1 MKKLFYLILTAVI
14 ISSCGRKSLSPDDII
29 DLADLPES
37 EINNLSEIATDVD
50 YIRLQTTEN
59 SLIRYINDI
68 NRSEDKLYVFTSSQV
83 LCFDQEGNYLYNLD
97 NQGRGPEEYT
107 FIYDWDISPE
117 NKILVLLIRDK
128 TLIYNEIDD
137 GFVYSKALKLNDQP
151 SNLDL
156 SPDQK
161 HILYS
166 FGSTRGDEPFRY
178 VLLNLDGDTLKTIS
192 NHYNYVKNS
201 RFTFAAKWENLSFRS
216 DNALHFK
223 YFLSDTVFTLDQ
235 GNNIVPYIRFD
246 SHGKQIT
253 PAALADFAED
263 TFTKHSYIGSLLE
276 TSRYLFYR
284 YFSDKTLYLIVLD
297 KNTHEKKN
305 IYVATAGNQNEYIND
320 DIIGGVDF
328 EPKFCIDD
336 VLYSWVDALTLK
348 DHVTSEKYNN
358 STVKY
363 PEKKEELK
371 ELADS
376 LDESDNPVLIVV
388 TPNK

>member
-1 MKKLFYLILTAVI
+1 MKKLLYLILAAVI
-14 ISSCGRKSLSPDDII
+14 ISSCGRKSLSPDDVI

-37 EINNLSEIATDVD
+37 EINNLSEIATDVE
-50 YIRLQTTEN
+50 YIPLQTTEN

-137 GFVYSKALKLNDQP
+137 GFVYSKAFKLNEQP

-166 FGSTRGDEPFRY
+166 FGSTGGDEPFRY
-178 VLLNLDGDTLKTIS
+178 VLLDLEGDTTKTIS
-192 NHYNYVKNS
+192 NIYSYSKNTI
-201 RFTFAAKWENLSFRS
+201 FTFSAKWENISFRF

-223 YFLSDTVFTLDQ
+223 YLLSDTVFTLDKA
-235 GNNIVPYIRFD
+235 NNIIPYFMFD
-246 SHGKQIT
+246 THGKLAT
-253 PAALADFAED
+253 PEIFANFTMD
-263 TFTKHSYIGSLLE
+263 TFLEFPYIGSIME
-276 TSRYLFYR
+276 TSRYLFYL
-284 YFSDKTLYLIVLD
+284 YYSDKTRYLIVLD
-297 KNTHEKKN
+297 KNTNEKKN
-305 IYVATAGNQNEYIND
+305 IYISMNGEKPEYIND
-320 DIIGGVDF
+320 DITGGVDF

-336 VLYSWVDALTLK
+336 ILYSWVDALTLK
-348 DHVTSEKYNN
+348 NHVTSEKFNN

-363 PEKKEELK
+363 PEKKDKLK

-388 TPNK
+388 TPKK